1 MNSRSL
7 FCVSLKERSLLLV
20 GWNNRWHLAI
30 SMTDPIQEEARQI
43 LDSLAFTPCDRCH
56 PLSHDMEKATQLEC
70 SLEAAIEMAIAS
82 FLDSEAFSFE
92 DCLLSQ
98 RLKES
103 ERVEF
108 PQKK

>member
-1 MNSRSL
+1 MTQTLNIQHL
-7 FCVSLKERSLLLV
+7 PPEAIHLLMT
-20 GWNNRWHLAI
+20 HLPDFVKVA
-30 SMTDPIQEEARQI
+30 M
-43 LDSLAFTPCDRCH
+43 
-56 PLSHDMEKATQLEC
+56 MEKATQLEC

-103 ERVEF
+103 ELIEF

>member
-1 MNSRSL
+1 MTHTLKIQHLPPEAIHSL
-7 FCVSLKERSLLLV
+7 IL
-20 GWNNRWHLAI
+20 HLPDYVKVAL
-30 SMTDPIQEEARQI
+30 MA
-43 LDSLAFTPCDRCH
+43 
-56 PLSHDMEKATQLEC
+56 KATQLEC

-103 ERVEF
+103 ELVEF
-108 PQKK
+108 SKSK

>member
-1 MNSRSL
+1 MNHTL
-7 FCVSLKERSLLLV
+7 NIQHLPPEAIHLLMT
-20 GWNNRWHLAI
+20 HLPGYVKVA
-30 SMTDPIQEEARQI
+30 
-43 LDSLAFTPCDRCH
+43 L
-56 PLSHDMEKATQLEC
+56 MEKATQLEW
-70 SLEAAIEMAIAS
+70 SLEVAIEMAIAS

-103 ERVEF
+103 ELIEF

>member
-1 MNSRSL
+1 MNHTLNIQHLPPEAIHSL
-7 FCVSLKERSLLLV
+7 MT
-20 GWNNRWHLAI
+20 HLPDYVKVALI
-30 SMTDPIQEEARQI
+30 
-43 LDSLAFTPCDRCH
+43 
-56 PLSHDMEKATQLEC
+56 EKATQLEC
-70 SLEAAIEMAIAS
+70 SLEVAIEMAIAS

-103 ERVEF
+103 ELIEF